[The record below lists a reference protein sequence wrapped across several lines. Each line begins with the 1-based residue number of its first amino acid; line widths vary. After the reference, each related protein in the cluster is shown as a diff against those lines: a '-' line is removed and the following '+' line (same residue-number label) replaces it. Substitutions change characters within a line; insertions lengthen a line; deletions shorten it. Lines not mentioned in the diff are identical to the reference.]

1 MIYKTRTH
9 ILCVRHKTESKQCYT
24 SGPLIPVDTWT
35 PAVLLFKRLILKTLW
50 KMKVQS
56 GLRRERPSDRPGD
69 YSNRTLAPDYP
80 LGTPAQ
86 LCISRYVPKHYI
98 ILPLLYCFHFGHP
111 TVYNLCTRHT
121 IAVTLGTH
129 IKLKCS
135 ILPQDNGLPR
145 DKTASMA
152 VRKKGQKNTALYL
165 KQHPLTW
172 KTPSL

>member
-1 MIYKTRTH
+1 MDTSRCPTLYIVHVYKHTSQQTIVQKLLCCQMIYKTRTH

-98 ILPLLYCFHFGHP
+98 ILPLYYFHFRHP
-111 TVYNLCTRHT
+111 TVEPLRQAHNCYYSRNPH
-121 IAVTLGTH
+121 
-129 IKLKCS
+129 
-135 ILPQDNGLPR
+135 
-145 DKTASMA
+145 KTEM
-152 VRKKGQKNTALYL
+152 
-165 KQHPLTW
+165 
-172 KTPSL
+172 